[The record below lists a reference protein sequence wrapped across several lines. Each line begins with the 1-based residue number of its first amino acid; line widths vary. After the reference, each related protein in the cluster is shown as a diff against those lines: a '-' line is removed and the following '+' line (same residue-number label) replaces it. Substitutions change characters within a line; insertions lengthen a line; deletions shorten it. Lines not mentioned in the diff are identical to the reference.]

1 MIQRWLTIRTIFCSC
16 TFALYSLSRVEHVPS
31 CSVELV
37 NPRAHWN
44 ILTQRL
50 AGLCWLLSSP
60 GLMRANKYQG
70 ATWVQSA
77 TSSEIS
83 RYHRVQMGTV
93 SSSIRLQLEE
103 SRAIATALV
112 AISQGLCQLC
122 TQSPWT
128 LRLGHDMG
136 TRKSWMR
143 LLCFPEWAHD
153 SSRTKK
159 NSLDFHNLHQIP
171 RFEPRETCKRQQWPD

>member
-16 TFALYSLSRVEHVPS
+16 TFALCSLSRVEH
-31 CSVELV
+31 CSVLFCWALESKSSLKHIDTETCR
-37 NPRAHWN
+37 PL
-44 ILTQRL
+44 LTALFSGPHEGKQISR
-50 AGLCWLLSSP
+50 GHLSSKCHIIRN
-60 GLMRANKYQG
+60 LQ
-70 ATWVQSA
+70 V
-77 TSSEIS
+77 SS
-83 RYHRVQMGTV
+83 VQMGTV

-112 AISQGLCQLC
+112 AISQGLCHQLWCRAQLC

-159 NSLDFHNLHQIP
+159 
-171 RFEPRETCKRQQWPD
+171 K